1 MKKLL
6 LMFLIVILVFSF
18 SLSTFANAETS
29 VSTQLK
35 DRLQNAPEISAK
47 SAVLYEATTGTILF
61 EKNSSE
67 ALPPASVTKIMTLLL
82 LAQAIEDGSISLDDR
97 VIISKNASSMGG
109 SQVFLKEGE
118 EMSVEE
124 LLKCTVIASANDAS
138 VALAEHLCGSEEAFV
153 KKMNMKAEELK
164 LSGSRFENTTGLD
177 DTVNNHTMSAYD
189 IAVLSSLLIQY
200 DFITKYSSLWQ
211 DTIRDGAFTLTNTN
225 RLVRY
230 YDGCNG
236 LKTGSTDKAGYC
248 VSVSAQRNNLKLICV
263 IMGADSKEKRNEE
276 ARALLD
282 YGFSSVSLYESPSVL
297 LEKIPV
303 LKSSR
308 ESIWIREEGFRY
320 LCEKGSVKNIEKVYE
335 IPKECIAPLEVGQI
349 VGSVKYYLDGVYIGE
364 SKLFAE
370 EEARALGFIEIFKLV
385 LMSLY

>member
-1 MKKLL
+1 MKKILVL
-6 LMFLIVILVFSF
+6 FLIVILMFSF
-18 SLSTFANAETS
+18 SLSVFAIAETS
-29 VSTQLK
+29 DSTQLK
-35 DRLQNAPEISAK
+35 NRLQNPPEISAK
-47 SAVLYEATTGTILF
+47 SAILYEATTGTILY
-61 EKNSSE
+61 EKNSEE
-67 ALPPASVTKIMTLLL
+67 ASPPASVTKIMTLLL
-82 LAQAIEDGSISLDDR
+82 VAQGIKDGKISLDDR

-153 KKMNMKAEELK
+153 KKMNLKAQELR
-164 LSGSRFENTTGLD
+164 LSGCHFENTTGLD

-248 VSVSAQRNNLKLICV
+248 VSVSAERNNLKLICV

-276 ARALLD
+276 ARSLLD
-282 YGFSSVSLYESPSVL
+282 YGFSSVTLYESPTVL

-303 LKSSR
+303 LKSSK
-308 ESIWIREEGFRY
+308 ESIWVREEGFRY
-320 LCEKGSVKNIEKVYE
+320 LCEKGSAKNIEKVYD
-335 IPKECIAPLEVGQI
+335 IPDKCIAPIKVGDI
-349 VGSVKYYLDGVYIGE
+349 VGSVKYYLDGVYLGE
-364 SKLFAE
+364 TKLFAE
-370 EEARALGFIEIFKLV
+370 EEARSLGFIEVFKLV
-385 LMSLY
+385 LLSLF

>member
-1 MKKLL
+1 MKKIFLL
-6 LMFLIVILVFSF
+6 FLIVILVFSF
-18 SLSTFANAETS
+18 SVSTFAYAETS

-47 SAVLYEATTGTILF
+47 SAVLYEATTGTILY

-82 LAQAIEDGSISLDDR
+82 LAQGIEDGSISLDDR

-335 IPKECIAPLEVGQI
+335 IPNECIAPLEVGQI

-370 EEARALGFIEIFKLV
+370 EEARALGFIEILKLV
-385 LMSLY
+385 LLSLY

>member
-1 MKKLL
+1 LSRLL
-6 LMFLIVILVFSF
+6 
-18 SLSTFANAETS
+18 
-29 VSTQLK
+29 
-35 DRLQNAPEISAK
+35 DRINRP
-47 SAVLYEATTGTILF
+47 
-61 EKNSSE
+61 
-67 ALPPASVTKIMTLLL
+67 
-82 LAQAIEDGSISLDDR
+82 DD
-97 VIISKNASSMGG
+97 
-109 SQVFLKEGE
+109 
-118 EMSVEE
+118 
-124 LLKCTVIASANDAS
+124 
-138 VALAEHLCGSEEAFV
+138 V

-189 IAVLSSLLIQY
+189 IAILSSLLIQY

-248 VSVSAQRNNLKLICV
+248 VSVSAQRNNLKLICI

-335 IPKECIAPLEVGQI
+335 IPNECIAPLEVGQI

-385 LMSLY
+385 LLSLY

>member
-6 LMFLIVILVFSF
+6 LLFLIVILVFSF

-29 VSTQLK
+29 ISTQLK

-47 SAVLYEATTGTILF
+47 SAVLYEATTGTILY

-82 LAQAIEDGSISLDDR
+82 LAQGIEDGSISLDDR

-164 LSGSRFENTTGLD
+164 LSGSHFENTTGLD

-335 IPKECIAPLEVGQI
+335 IPNECIAPLEVGQI

-370 EEARALGFIEIFKLV
+370 EEARALGFIEILKLV
-385 LMSLY
+385 LLSLY

>member
-6 LMFLIVILVFSF
+6 LLFLIVILVFSF
-18 SLSTFANAETS
+18 SVSTFAYAETS

-47 SAVLYEATTGTILF
+47 SAVLYEATTGTILY

-82 LAQAIEDGSISLDDR
+82 LAQGIEDGSISLDDR

-335 IPKECIAPLEVGQI
+335 IPNECIAPLEVGQI

-370 EEARALGFIEIFKLV
+370 EEARALGFIEILKLV
-385 LMSLY
+385 LLSLY

>member
-6 LMFLIVILVFSF
+6 LLFLIVILVFSF

-47 SAVLYEATTGTILF
+47 SAVLYEATTGTILY

-82 LAQAIEDGSISLDDR
+82 LAQGIEEGSISLDDR

-189 IAVLSSLLIQY
+189 IAILSSLLIQY

-335 IPKECIAPLEVGQI
+335 IPNECIAPLEVGQI

-385 LMSLY
+385 LLSLY

>member
-6 LMFLIVILVFSF
+6 LLFLIVILVFSF
-18 SLSTFANAETS
+18 SLSSFANAETS

-47 SAVLYEATTGTILF
+47 SAVLYEATTGTILY

-82 LAQAIEDGSISLDDR
+82 LAQAIEDGSISLDDM

-153 KKMNMKAEELK
+153 KKMNMKAEELE

-335 IPKECIAPLEVGQI
+335 IPNECIAPLEVGQI

-385 LMSLY
+385 LLSLY